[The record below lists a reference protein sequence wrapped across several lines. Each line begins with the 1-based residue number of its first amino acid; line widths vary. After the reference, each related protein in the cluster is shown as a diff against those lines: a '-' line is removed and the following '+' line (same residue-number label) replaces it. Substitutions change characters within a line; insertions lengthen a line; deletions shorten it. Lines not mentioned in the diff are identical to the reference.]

1 MEIKPARKIYA
12 LEAHITTVKYFS
24 IEADSLEEAKEKAT
38 NEARRFMGKDWR
50 GLVIKEAD
58 DEG

>member
-1 MEIKPARKIYA
+1 MEIKPVLKTYA
-12 LEAHITTVKYFS
+12 LEAHITTVKHFS
-24 IEADSLEEAKEKAT
+24 IEAESLEEAKKKAT
-38 NEARRFMGKDWR
+38 TEARRFMGKDWK

>member
-12 LEAHITTVKYFS
+12 LEEHITTVKHFS
-24 IEADSLEEAKEKAT
+24 IEADSLKEAKKKAA
-38 NEARRFMGKDWR
+38 NEARRFMGEDWK

-58 DEG
+58 NEW

>member
-12 LEAHITTVKYFS
+12 LEAHITTVKHFS
-24 IEADSLEEAKEKAT
+24 IEADSLKEAKQKVA
-38 NEARRFMGKDWR
+38 NEARRFMGEDWK

-58 DEG
+58 NEW

>member
-12 LEAHITTVKYFS
+12 LEAHITTVKHFS
-24 IEADSLEEAKEKAT
+24 IEADSLKEAKQKAAT
-38 NEARRFMGKDWR
+38 EARRFMGEDWK

-58 DEG
+58 NEW

>member
-24 IEADSLEEAKEKAT
+24 IEADSLRKQRRRPTKPDDLW
-38 NEARRFMGKDWR
+38 ARIGR
-50 GLVIKEAD
+50 ASY
-58 DEG
+58 